1 MIEICPLCQSTHT
14 ESFYRD
20 KKRRYLR
27 CPKCKMIFVSRED
40 LLSER
45 EEKARYDLH
54 QNDPKDEGYRQFLG
68 QFINPF
74 IQRIGPPP
82 QKGLDFGSGPG
93 PVLSMMLEARGY
105 QMALFDPYY
114 VPIADTLQKSYDFV
128 TCTETVEHFH
138 KPGKEWQLLV
148 NLVKP
153 GGWLGIMTQ
162 LVEDLD
168 DFPKMHYIT
177 DLTHVSFFSRETF
190 QYLAKKEAIHV
201 EFKGDNLIF
210 FHKQRAN

>member
-114 VPIADTLQKSYDFV
+114 APIADNLQKSYDFV

-190 QYLAKKEAIHV
+190 QYLAKKPYMSNSRGI
-201 EFKGDNLIF
+201 I
-210 FHKQRAN
+210 